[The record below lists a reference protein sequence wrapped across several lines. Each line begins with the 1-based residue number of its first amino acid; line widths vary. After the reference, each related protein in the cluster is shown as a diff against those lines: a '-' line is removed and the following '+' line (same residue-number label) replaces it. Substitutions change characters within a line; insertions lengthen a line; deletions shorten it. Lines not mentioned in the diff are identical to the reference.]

1 MCVCVH
7 VYTCIIQ
14 YNDLQEPDTP
24 DIAVITTA
32 TTATTSHQPSLV
44 LHDSD
49 DTLVADVEEESV
61 VMVSQRRCYHPSVT
75 SSHHHYTSQTDG
87 ASGTYIP

>member
-1 MCVCVH
+1 MH

-24 DIAVITTA
+24 DIAAI
-32 TTATTSHQPSLV
+32 TTATTSHQPSLA
-44 LHDSD
+44 LYDSD
-49 DTLVADVEEESV
+49 DTLVADVEEKSV